1 MNPDFD
7 DRLEQAV
14 SLHRSG
20 QFAQACEHYAAIRSN
35 FEHPGLTINHAR
47 ALFQLKRYDEALE
60 VLGAMIEGAGAH
72 FGALAASLRGR
83 ILRELGE
90 GQTAIVAF
98 QEALKLDPEHGDAQV
113 GLAKSLRETGNPLES
128 LSLCSQLLTS
138 AMLSEDMKPKVL
150 VAAAQAFRDLGRLDE
165 SMRFLENCLK
175 LYPSEIEAWTTLG
188 IILVSLG
195 EVEHGIGSF
204 DRALAIDPDYPFAQW
219 NKSLALLSIGN
230 YAEGWRLYEARWQL
244 RGGAVPELH
253 ADLPRLP
260 ANQAIDNLDILLVAE
275 QGLGDC
281 IQFVRYAAIFI
292 QQGARVHLHVPKVLV
307 RLFASLQ
314 RHAIGVAS
322 ITALDD
328 LPPRA
333 DFFLPMMSL
342 PTRLGLGHP
351 PDSTPFPYLSANHEK
366 IATWKPR
373 LSLPRPRVGLVWYGG
388 SAIQMKGQETINQFR
403 NLDLWQLSSLL
414 SLEVNFIG
422 LQQGGLR
429 DEDRF
434 GALLADIPTL
444 SSRWQLLGPLLEDF
458 DDTAAVIQEL
468 DLVISVDTSVA
479 HLAAAMNKPV
489 WMLHRH
495 GGCWRWMHKGQ
506 NSDWYPSMRIFR
518 QNNPQNWNETIDE
531 IREALERFLLAPT
544 AVQA

>member
-1 MNPDFD
+1 M
-7 DRLEQAV
+7 
-14 SLHRSG
+14 
-20 QFAQACEHYAAIRSN
+20 
-35 FEHPGLTINHAR
+35 
-47 ALFQLKRYDEALE
+47 
-60 VLGAMIEGAGAH
+60 
-72 FGALAASLRGR
+72 
-83 ILRELGE
+83 
-90 GQTAIVAF
+90 
-98 QEALKLDPEHGDAQV
+98 
-113 GLAKSLRETGNPLES
+113 
-128 LSLCSQLLTS
+128 
-138 AMLSEDMKPKVL
+138 
-150 VAAAQAFRDLGRLDE
+150 
-165 SMRFLENCLK
+165 
-175 LYPSEIEAWTTLG
+175 
-188 IILVSLG
+188 
-195 EVEHGIGSF
+195 
-204 DRALAIDPDYPFAQW
+204 
-219 NKSLALLSIGN
+219 
-230 YAEGWRLYEARWQL
+230 
-244 RGGAVPELH
+244 
-253 ADLPRLP
+253 
-260 ANQAIDNLDILLVAE
+260 
-275 QGLGDC
+275 
-281 IQFVRYAAIFI
+281 
-292 QQGARVHLHVPKVLV
+292 V

-314 RHAIGVAS
+314 RHAIAVAS

-333 DFFLPMMSL
+333 DYFLPMMSL
-342 PTRLGLGHP
+342 PARLGLGHP

-479 HLAAAMNKPV
+479 HLAAA
-489 WMLHRH
+489 
-495 GGCWRWMHKGQ
+495 HKGQ

-531 IREALERFLLAPT
+531 IREALESFLLAPT